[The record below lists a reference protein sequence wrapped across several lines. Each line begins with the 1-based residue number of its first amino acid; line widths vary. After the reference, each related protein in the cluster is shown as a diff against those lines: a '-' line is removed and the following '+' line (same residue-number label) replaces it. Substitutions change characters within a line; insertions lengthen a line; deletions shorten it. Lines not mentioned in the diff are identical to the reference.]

1 MDALTKAIYDEVSR
15 IINPVYLVGGSV
27 RDILMERSPKD
38 YDFCTPLNP
47 DQIEELVK
55 KAGRKPFI
63 TGKRFGTVGFKVM
76 IDKVPYM
83 VEVTT
88 FRTESYEEGNRKPTV
103 EFVNDITHDLSRRDF
118 TINSMAW
125 RNGKLIDPFNGQED
139 LRNGVLKAVGRA
151 KTRFKEDPLRMLRAA
166 RFASQL
172 GFEVDLKTQED
183 MTERAHSILTVS
195 KERWMAELDK
205 LLMSP
210 NPSIGLDLLMDTRI
224 MNFIIPELAIQKNY
238 NQNSKYHRF
247 DLWTHTKLVVEKAP
261 ATIEC
266 KWAALLHDIAKPFV
280 MTIKVEPKIYYHPV
294 PNWREATEEQK
305 QEPAIKWTQH
315 YIKHD
320 FLGAEMVDKIALY
333 LKWSNDRHKQVRELV
348 LNHLKDDCPIRQAD
362 REAH

>member
-1 MDALTKAIYDEVSR
+1 MDALTKAIYDEVSK
-15 IINPVYLVGGSV
+15 IIHPVYLVGGSV
-27 RDILMERSPKD
+27 RDVLLSKPPKD

-47 DQIEELVK
+47 DQIEELVR

-63 TGKRFGTVGFKVM
+63 TGKRFGTIGFKVLV
-76 IDKVPYM
+76 DKIPYM

-125 RNGKLIDPFNGQED
+125 RNGNLIDPFGGQKD
-139 LRNGVLKAVGRA
+139 LTDGVLKAVGRA
-151 KTRFKEDPLRMLRAA
+151 RTRFKEDPLRMLRAA

-172 GFEVDLKTQED
+172 SFKVDLKTQKD

-205 LLMSP
+205 LLMSRSP
-210 NPSIGLDLLMDTRI
+210 AHGLDLLMDTRV
-224 MNFIIPELAIQKNY
+224 MNFIIPELSIQKGY

-261 ATIEC
+261 NTIEC

-280 MTIKVEPKIYYHPV
+280 
-294 PNWREATEEQK
+294 RTEDWKDSSEDLAP
-305 QEPAIKWTQH
+305 EHINRVMMDDDSFGYGVAH

-320 FLGAEMVDKIALY
+320 FLGAEMVDKTALY

-348 LNHLKDDCPIRQAD
+348 LNHLKDDCPIREAD
-362 REAH
+362 KLGH